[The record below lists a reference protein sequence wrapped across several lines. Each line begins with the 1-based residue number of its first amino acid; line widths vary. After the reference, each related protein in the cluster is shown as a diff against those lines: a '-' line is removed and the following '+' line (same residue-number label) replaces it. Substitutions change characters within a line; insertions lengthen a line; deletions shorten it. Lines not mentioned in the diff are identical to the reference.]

1 MNSKTLRFGPNLIP
15 IYFEPSAIAVAV
27 DKITTGASGY
37 RVTVRHYFKDD
48 VDDSGAR
55 LSVSATLAKLGQGT
69 PVIGLSA
76 AFEPIIDDPATQRN
90 PALGVEKFT
99 YFLFERNLN
108 GFWSATD
115 PKGTLINLS
124 TPLSSANPLTERVA
138 VDEKTRQP
146 IKDGAPSSNVVYLIN
161 ALTRKAGV
169 PSFIIPGTK

>member
-27 DKITTGASGY
+27 DKVKDVGY

-48 VDDSGAR
+48 VDDNNNRMTVA
-55 LSVSATLAKLGQGT
+55 SVLAKLGQGT
-69 PVIGLSA
+69 PVPGLSA
-76 AFEPIIDDPATQRN
+76 VFEPIIDDPATQRN

-99 YFLFERNLN
+99 YFLFERNNN

-115 PKGTLINLS
+115 PKGVLINLS

-146 IKDGAPSSNVVYLIN
+146 VKEGAASSQIVYLIN

-169 PSFIIPGTK
+169 PSFIMPGTQP